1 MSLDLLLTGAFFCYG
16 MYTLQRPG
24 FLLDFM
30 RKIWKKFP
38 EKLHEPFFSCGVCVS
53 SFWGIIFLVLNY
65 YEIYPIIYLIAF
77 CGVCAVLDRA
87 VKFWEYGYKYNPI
100 PAISNYSYL
109 ENAKYRD
116 NMLFGFIEDAI
127 LISCSEIIEIGGRT
141 TSLMHGIVN
150 NKNHIFKY
158 KSYDKPT
165 NDILNEYVSDPYFV
179 IIKGIAFEG
188 NIDTLLNFLGAPN
201 CKGFVVEGSTSGI
214 SGTQINWIMD
224 RFKDQIIQMP
234 YKASLSGECPE
245 HCGSNVN
252 ERIVIVKP
260 VI

>member
-16 MYTLQRPG
+16 MFTLQRPG

-38 EKLHEPFFSCGVCVS
+38 EKLHEPLFSCGVCVS
-53 SFWGIIFLVLNY
+53 SFWGIVFLVLNY
-65 YEIYPIIYLIAF
+65 YGIYPIIYLIAF
-77 CGVCAVLDRA
+77 CGVCATLDRA
-87 VKFWEYGYKYNPI
+87 VKFWEYGYKYNPV

-109 ENAKYRD
+109 ENAGFRD
-116 NMLFGFIEDAI
+116 IMIEKFVDDATDKE
-127 LISCSEIIEIGGRT
+127 LLLIEIGGHT
-141 TSLMHGIVN
+141 VFYEKMGIAYRS
-150 NKNHIFKY
+150 F
-158 KSYDKPT
+158 DKPKR
-165 NDILNEYVSDPYFV
+165 DLLNNYVSDTYFV
-179 IIKGIAFEG
+179 IIKGIAFDG
-188 NIDTLLNFLGAPN
+188 NFDILLNLLGAPN

-214 SGTQINWIMD
+214 SGTQINWIKD

>member
-1 MSLDLLLTGAFFCYG
+1 MSLDLLFTGAFFCYG

-38 EKLHEPFFSCGVCVS
+38 EKLHEPLFSCGVCVS
-53 SFWGIIFLVLNY
+53 SFWGIVFLVLNY
-65 YEIYPIIYLIAF
+65 YGIYPIIYLIAF
-77 CGVCAVLDRA
+77 CGVCAILDRA
-87 VKFWEYGYKYNPI
+87 VKFWEYGYKYNPV

-109 ENAKYRD
+109 ENAEYRD
-116 NMLFGFIEDAI
+116 NLIFEFVEDAI
-127 LISCSEIIEIGGRT
+127 IYPSFIIIEIGGETPIMALETKKYGR
-141 TSLMHGIVN
+141 I
-150 NKNHIFKY
+150 Y

-165 NDILNEYVSDPYFV
+165 NDILNEYISDPYFV

-214 SGTQINWIMD
+214 SGTQINWIKD

-245 HCGSNVN
+245 HCGFNVN

>member
-16 MYTLQRPG
+16 MFTLQRPG

-38 EKLHEPFFSCGVCVS
+38 EKLHEPLFSCGVCVS
-53 SFWGIIFLVLNY
+53 SFWGIVFLVLNY
-65 YEIYPIIYLIAF
+65 YGIYPIIYLIAF
-77 CGVCAVLDRA
+77 CGICAILDRA
-87 VKFWEYGYKYNPI
+87 VKFCEYGYKYNPV

-109 ENAKYRD
+109 ENAEYRD
-116 NMLFGFIEDAI
+116 NLIFEFVEDAI
-127 LISCSEIIEIGGRT
+127 RYPSFIISIIEIGGNT
-141 TSLMHGIVN
+141 PIIDLET
-150 NKNHIFKY
+150 KKY
-158 KSYDKPT
+158 RRIYRSYDKPT
-165 NDILNEYVSDPYFV
+165 NDILNEYISDPYFV

-214 SGTQINWIMD
+214 SGTQINWIKD
-224 RFKDQIIQMP
+224 RFKDHIIQMP
-234 YKASLSGECPE
+234 YKASLSGDCPE

>member
-16 MYTLQRPG
+16 MFTLQRPG

-38 EKLHEPFFSCGVCVS
+38 EKLHEPLFSCGVCVS
-53 SFWGIIFLVLNY
+53 SFWGIVFIFLNY
-65 YEIYPIIYLIAF
+65 YAIYPIIYLIAF
-77 CGVCAVLDRA
+77 CGICAILDRA
-87 VKFWEYGYKYNPI
+87 VKFWEYGYKYNPV

-109 ENAKYRD
+109 ENAGFRE
-116 NMLFGFIEDAI
+116 NMIENFVDDASDKQI
-127 LISCSEIIEIGGRT
+127 VLIEIGGY
-141 TSLMHGIVN
+141 TSYYEKLGT
-150 NKNHIFKY
+150 Y

-165 NDILNEYVSDPYFV
+165 NDILNEYISDPYFV

-214 SGTQINWIMD
+214 SG
-224 RFKDQIIQMP
+224 K
-234 YKASLSGECPE
+234 
-245 HCGSNVN
+245 
-252 ERIVIVKP
+252 
-260 VI
+260 

>member
-1 MSLDLLLTGAFFCYG
+1 MTLDLLFAGAFFCYG

-77 CGVCAVLDRA
+77 CGVCAILDRA
-87 VKFWEYGYKYNPI
+87 VKFWEYGYKYNPV

-109 ENAKYRD
+109 ENIGYRD
-116 NMLFGFIEDAI
+116 NMISGFMEDAI
-127 LISCSEIIEIGGRT
+127 HGNCEIIEIGGKT
-141 TSLMHGIVN
+141 TFLKREQI
-150 NKNHIFKY
+150 KY
-158 KSYDKPT
+158 RSFDKP
-165 NDILNEYVSDPYFV
+165 DFDVLNTYFNDPYFV
-179 IIKGIAFEG
+179 LIKGIAFEG

-201 CKGFVVEGSTSGI
+201 CKGFVVEGRTSGI
-214 SGTQINWIMD
+214 SGTQINWIKD

>member
-16 MYTLQRPG
+16 MFTLQRPG

-38 EKLHEPFFSCGVCVS
+38 EKLHEPLFSCGVCVS
-53 SFWGIIFLVLNY
+53 SFWGIVFLVLNY
-65 YEIYPIIYLIAF
+65 YGIYPIIYLIAF
-77 CGVCAVLDRA
+77 CGICAILDRA
-87 VKFWEYGYKYNPI
+87 VKFWEYGYKYNPV

-109 ENAKYRD
+109 ENAEYRD
-116 NMLFGFIEDAI
+116 NLIFEFVEDAI
-127 LISCSEIIEIGGRT
+127 RYPSFIISIIEIGGNT
-141 TSLMHGIVN
+141 PIIDLET
-150 NKNHIFKY
+150 KKY
-158 KSYDKPT
+158 RRIYRSYDKPT
-165 NDILNEYVSDPYFV
+165 NDILNEYISDPYFV

-188 NIDTLLNFLGAPN
+188 NIDTLLNFLGTPN

-214 SGTQINWIMD
+214 SGTQINWIKD